1 VAMRDDVTDGAN
13 IFMRVQA
20 TVGEQSKSIASL
32 RMKNNDIVIL
42 LY

>member
-1 VAMRDDVTDGAN
+1 
-13 IFMRVQA
+13 MRVQA

-42 LY
+42 LYW